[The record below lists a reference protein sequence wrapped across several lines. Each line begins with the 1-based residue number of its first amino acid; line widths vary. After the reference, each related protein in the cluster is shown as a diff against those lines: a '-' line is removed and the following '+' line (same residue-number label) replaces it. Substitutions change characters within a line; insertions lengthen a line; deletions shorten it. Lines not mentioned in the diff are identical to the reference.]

1 MKRESSVKFAA
12 LLLFLAILIFPVSG
26 KADENYVRVTEPY
39 AASSSEP
46 SPSWDMSRVTTTYCD
61 GLGRPVETVR
71 GGAGGDFR
79 DVAELTE
86 YGRGGAVR
94 RKWLPV
100 ADYGGNSFFAP
111 SEVASLS
118 EAFYG
123 TERGF
128 TEYRRDL
135 TAEMNVTET
144 FRPASS
150 GSQWAEYDFCSD
162 GEVLLYEAG
171 GDGRLR
177 VAGSYGEGTLR
188 RVAVYDEDN
197 RWTVTYTDFD
207 GRVVAEYCGGAWTYR
222 VYDVCGRLR
231 YLISPEAS
239 SHLTEEGPC
248 DEAVVGKLCTEF
260 RYDEQDR
267 LVYRRDPG
275 SLPSLYVYD
284 KTGRL
289 AMAQDGGL
297 QAEGR
302 WRFLAYDSKRRLA
315 AEGVTAATSLSREQL
330 ADALADSTIMA
341 AAGSAGAWTV
351 AISNLPVSSYD
362 VTHIYYYDDYDF
374 WTARWALPSD
384 AAYGQTAAAS
394 RQGKPTGRAVADDEG
409 AFTYEAVVYDAFGR
423 AIAGVRRT
431 DSGEI
436 AQTTYTA
443 YNRFGETTRERT
455 VVEFSDPAV
464 SERSA
469 AAFLETGDENVKP
482 AIVRRVQLDRTYSR
496 LYPGMPLDG
505 ESSAVGSERESVTY
519 WHDDI
524 GRIVEERRS
533 QGDRTLYAYDA
544 ESRLVSIGDNLY
556 EEEIAYDE
564 CGLAEQRQSVH
575 KQGTERRSLLLS
587 FDYDARRFLTASDC
601 LESPLSAGL
610 FTERMDYDLNGN
622 ILSLQRGAS
631 AALVQDAKLYYDG
644 NRVTSVD
651 DSSDDLTTGAAPRF
665 PSGSYDAPLSYDAM
679 GRVTADALRGVASVA
694 YNLRSLPREVE
705 FDDGNTLTRLY
716 DADGVKLLETDT
728 TRRITIVK
736 QVIDGKI
743 EYVKVDRSTH
753 RTTQYCGPVERE
765 DGDIRKVHVGGRGF
779 WLCGTDGQWAWHRYV
794 KNHLGSIAAVAGED
808 GTAVQRVWYFA
819 SGLPVTENAAT
830 TAVNSRLHIGKE
842 FTAFDGLWWYDNDAR
857 QYDPLTMRF
866 TTLDPL
872 AANYPSLSPYA
883 YCANNPV
890 NYIDPD
896 GEAIETVWDIAN
908 AVYDLGAALV
918 NHYNGNHQAA
928 VSNWIDFA
936 CDMGA
941 VLVPGVPA
949 GGSKIVKAGS
959 TKVKKAGT
967 NVVKS
972 EKPAVSPTKRMN
984 YIRQKAVKDAWK
996 QEQEM
1001 VKKTGKGTRK
1011 WTKEQKA
1018 ELLEKGKVKGFQG
1031 HHINNVKDHPELAGN
1046 PDNIEFL
1053 TRKEHLDRHGGNFRN
1068 ETHGKLLN
1076 RKIKE

>member
-1 MKRESSVKFAA
+1 
-12 LLLFLAILIFPVSG
+12 
-26 KADENYVRVTEPY
+26 
-39 AASSSEP
+39 
-46 SPSWDMSRVTTTYCD
+46 
-61 GLGRPVETVR
+61 
-71 GGAGGDFR
+71 
-79 DVAELTE
+79 
-86 YGRGGAVR
+86 
-94 RKWLPV
+94 
-100 ADYGGNSFFAP
+100 
-111 SEVASLS
+111 
-118 EAFYG
+118 
-123 TERGF
+123 
-128 TEYRRDL
+128 
-135 TAEMNVTET
+135 
-144 FRPASS
+144 
-150 GSQWAEYDFCSD
+150 
-162 GEVLLYEAG
+162 
-171 GDGRLR
+171 
-177 VAGSYGEGTLR
+177 
-188 RVAVYDEDN
+188 
-197 RWTVTYTDFD
+197 
-207 GRVVAEYCGGAWTYR
+207 
-222 VYDVCGRLR
+222 
-231 YLISPEAS
+231 
-239 SHLTEEGPC
+239 
-248 DEAVVGKLCTEF
+248 
-260 RYDEQDR
+260 
-267 LVYRRDPG
+267 
-275 SLPSLYVYD
+275 
-284 KTGRL
+284 
-289 AMAQDGGL
+289 
-297 QAEGR
+297 
-302 WRFLAYDSKRRLA
+302 
-315 AEGVTAATSLSREQL
+315 
-330 ADALADSTIMA
+330 MA

-455 VVEFSDPAV
+455 VVEFTEPSV

-524 GRIVEERRS
+524 GRVVEERRTT
-533 QGDRTLYAYDA
+533 GDRTLYGYDA
-544 ESRLVSIGDNLY
+544 ESRLVSMIDNLY
-556 EEEIAYDE
+556 EEEIAYDT
-564 CGLAEQRQSVH
+564 CGLAEQRLSVH
-575 KQGTERRSLLLS
+575 KEGPERRSLLLS

-610 FTERMDYDLNGN
+610 FTERMAYDLNGN
-622 ILSLQRGAS
+622 ILSLQRGET
-631 AALVQDAKLYYDG
+631 AALVQDAAIAYDG
-644 NRVTSVD
+644 NRVAAID
-651 DSSDDLTTGAAPRF
+651 DSSDDLTTGIAPRF

-679 GRVTADALRGVASVA
+679 GRVTADALRGVKSVA
-694 YNLRSLPREVE
+694 YNWRSLPMEVE

-794 KNHLGSIAAVAGED
+794 KNHLGSIAAVVGDD

-830 TAVNSRLHIGKE
+830 AAVNSRLHIGKE
-842 FTAFDGLWWYDNDAR
+842 FTAFDGLWWYDNEAR

-872 AANYPSLSPYA
+872 AADYPSLSPYA

-896 GEAIETVWDIAN
+896 GEAIETVWDIVN
-908 AVYDLGAALV
+908 AAYDLGAALV

-972 EKPAVSPTKRMN
+972 EKPAVSPKKRMN

-1001 VKKTGKGTRK
+1001 VKKTGMGTRK
-1011 WTKEQKA
+1011 WSDAEKA
-1018 ELLEKGKVKGFQG
+1018 ELLEKGKVKGYQG

-1076 RKIKE
+1076 RKIEE